1 VQGLGS
7 ACENIAPFIYCVIK
21 LSVDSRNDES
31 VYLLEEGL
39 ELWLATLHNSR
50 TLIPQWMELTRFI
63 PPILELGSESLRTML
78 YIVQA
83 YLYLAPTEFIS
94 NCGEKICTRLNDQ
107 YSDLQDEGVLL
118 ILRVVDLVLKVGP
131 SDTPNKFG
139 SLIFKSYQAVYHG
152 TDYPMLMSL
161 HLSIISWML
170 LRFPEDS
177 STFMTQL
184 ENYSNSGNFP
194 LDTPE
199 GINSAAGRV
208 LDVWIEKMPL
218 ITQTDRRKLLALGMS
233 SLLLPNGSQVV
244 HDRIYGI
251 FQNIAETLNDIMK
264 YDDNTQTYTDSLII
278 SDQSP
283 CDDGEDSEYDTEHD
297 SRKRIVASKDIVH
310 CFSLR
315 DYFQQKITDWGVGVG
330 QPFYTNVIS
339 NIDCE
344 TLASLKEYISL

>member
-1 VQGLGS
+1 M
-7 ACENIAPFIYCVIK
+7 
-21 LSVDSRNDES
+21 SVPNF
-31 VYLLEEGL
+31 
-39 ELWLATLHNSR
+39 N
-50 TLIPQWMELTRFI
+50 LIFQ
-63 PPILELGSESLRTML
+63 
-78 YIVQA
+78 
-83 YLYLAPTEFIS
+83 
-94 NCGEKICTRLNDQ
+94 DQ

-184 ENYSNSGNFP
+184 ENYSTSGNFP

-199 GINSAAGRV
+199 GINSAAGRI

-264 YDDNTQTYTDSLII
+264 YDDNTQTYT
-278 SDQSP
+278 
-283 CDDGEDSEYDTEHD
+283 E
-297 SRKRIVASKDIVH
+297 
-310 CFSLR
+310 
-315 DYFQQKITDWGVGVG
+315 
-330 QPFYTNVIS
+330 
-339 NIDCE
+339 
-344 TLASLKEYISL
+344 